1 MSRITLFFLTALMA
15 LPAAAQTGRPE
26 MLDDDRIMPHETQTL
41 QLKVDNMFFFKDNE
55 YDGNVQKGYSLPGV
69 WIRPRLTYQPTRRLR
84 LEVGLHA
91 LAYHGA
97 NKYPN
102 YAYQDIGTWKGS
114 QYQRG
119 AHVLPFLRAQLKLKH
134 ADLVFGDI
142 YGQSNHRLVTPL
154 YDPELDL
161 TSDPEAG
168 FQAIVRRPHTRFD
181 VWINWQSYQF
191 ETDTHQEVFTL
202 GMSDIVYYNAPHSRL
217 HVYSPIQ
224 LLGQHRGGEQ
234 DTIAGNSVQTLV
246 NGAVGLG
253 LKWNARRRVLRSMGL
268 EADVVGSY
276 QQSGQLWPHDAGVG
290 VFARA
295 SVQLSDFGLHAG
307 YFYGHR
313 FVSLYGNSFFSTLST
328 KTPGTEFIDPQ
339 TAFFTADYAHTFA
352 RHYTLGFSFNYYY
365 TDRRPMRSAGGD
377 VSLSNARSAFSAGVY
392 FKASPSF
399 VLKRFEAHRRHG
411 H

>member
-1 MSRITLFFLTALMA
+1 M
-15 LPAAAQTGRPE
+15 
-26 MLDDDRIMPHETQTL
+26 
-41 QLKVDNMFFFKDNE
+41 
-55 YDGNVQKGYSLPGV
+55 
-69 WIRPRLTYQPTRRLR
+69 
-84 LEVGLHA
+84 
-91 LAYHGA
+91 
-97 NKYPN
+97 
-102 YAYQDIGTWKGS
+102 
-114 QYQRG
+114 
-119 AHVLPFLRAQLKLKH
+119 RAQLKLKH

-181 VWINWQSYQF
+181 AWINWQSYQF

-313 FVSLYGNSFFSTLST
+313 FVSLYGNSFSAPSRPKRPARNSLTRKRPSSRPTTPTPLPDTTRWASASTIT
-328 KTPGTEFIDPQ
+328 TP
-339 TAFFTADYAHTFA
+339 TAAPCA
-352 RHYTLGFSFNYYY
+352 RPRAT
-365 TDRRPMRSAGGD
+365 
-377 VSLSNARSAFSAGVY
+377 
-392 FKASPSF
+392 
-399 VLKRFEAHRRHG
+399 
-411 H
+411 

>member
-1 MSRITLFFLTALMA
+1 
-15 LPAAAQTGRPE
+15 

-161 TSDPEAG
+161 TSDPEAVSRPSCAG
-168 FQAIVRRPHTRFD
+168 PTHALTRGLTGRATSLRPTPTRRCSRWACQTSSTTTRPTRACTFTRPSSCWGSTAAASRTPLPAIPCRR
-181 VWINWQSYQF
+181 W
-191 ETDTHQEVFTL
+191 
-202 GMSDIVYYNAPHSRL
+202 
-217 HVYSPIQ
+217 
-224 LLGQHRGGEQ
+224 
-234 DTIAGNSVQTLV
+234 
-246 NGAVGLG
+246 
-253 LKWNARRRVLRSMGL
+253 
-268 EADVVGSY
+268 
-276 QQSGQLWPHDAGVG
+276 
-290 VFARA
+290 
-295 SVQLSDFGLHAG
+295 
-307 YFYGHR
+307 
-313 FVSLYGNSFFSTLST
+313 STG
-328 KTPGTEFIDPQ
+328 PWDW
-339 TAFFTADYAHTFA
+339 A
-352 RHYTLGFSFNYYY
+352 
-365 TDRRPMRSAGGD
+365 
-377 VSLSNARSAFSAGVY
+377 
-392 FKASPSF
+392 
-399 VLKRFEAHRRHG
+399 
-411 H
+411 